1 MFAKSQ
7 KKQHPLQVWLYLEKQ
22 NLTSQVEGFSFNP
35 FLGYVTVVN
44 CNLIKNE
51 KKIITNIRHTV
62 SVF

>member
-1 MFAKSQ
+1 M
-7 KKQHPLQVWLYLEKQ
+7 
-22 NLTSQVEGFSFNP
+22 EGFSFNP
-35 FLGYVTVVN
+35 FLGYVTLVN